1 MNLDVMTMAISA
13 LKVLLVGIVLGAGLP
28 AVYAFG
34 MRLQSIGAGETD
46 AATPSTHRRAF
57 RIAAAVIFAFV
68 VLVIL
73 AGILLMT
80 RQSIYHYT
88 GISILG
94 AGGR

>member
-1 MNLDVMTMAISA
+1 MNMDFAAMALA
-13 LKVLLVGIVLGAGLP
+13 AFRVFVTGIVLGAGLP
-28 AVYAFG
+28 AIYAFG
-34 MRLQSIGAGETD
+34 MRLHSIGAGETD
-46 AATPSTHRRAF
+46 TTPTTHKVAF
-57 RIAAAVIFAFV
+57 KIAAFAIFAFV